1 MIIET
6 ERTTFHAQ
14 TDIECALIE
23 ESIMEDKSDST
34 RPEDT
39 SPFPQ
44 KDTTEFSTEYKRDL

>member
-14 TDIECALIE
+14 TDIECAPIE

-34 RPEDT
+34 RLEDT